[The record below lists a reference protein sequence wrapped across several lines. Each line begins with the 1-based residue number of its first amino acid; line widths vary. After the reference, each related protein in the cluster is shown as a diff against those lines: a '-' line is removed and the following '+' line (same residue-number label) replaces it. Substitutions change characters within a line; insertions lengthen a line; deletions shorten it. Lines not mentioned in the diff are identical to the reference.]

1 MAGVIVVIVVLTY
14 VSAPT
19 QRRSETAMGPQLKDW
34 RVMSVSILDHSL
46 NLILWSAKLLADAI
60 GCCVLHLCRWLTTGT
75 SGKRVMSQNVVT
87 PSSQRAKLISD
98 KISVEMFKFILPL
111 FQK

>member
-34 RVMSVSILDHSL
+34 RVVSVSILDHSL
-46 NLILWSAKLLADAI
+46 NLILWSAKLPADAI
-60 GCCVLHLCRWLTTGT
+60 SCCVLCVACVSLADHRFCL
-75 SGKRVMSQNVVT
+75 VPVV
-87 PSSQRAKLISD
+87 
-98 KISVEMFKFILPL
+98 
-111 FQK
+111 